1 MSATLTI
8 AKRELRASF
17 DTAVPYVVLC
27 LGLPVLALFFFR
39 TTGGFWQANR
49 ASLESLIL
57 YVSRGVAVLA
67 SVLTMRVMAE
77 ERRSGTLEML
87 ITLPVRDHQVILGKF
102 LGTWAVVLLGVL
114 GTLLFPLMMFGWP
127 WKLGP
132 LDWGP
137 LWAGYLGIL
146 LSSAAT
152 VAIGMLISSLTESQV
167 IAFFVTFAVTLVLHL
182 SGAFVDSIEYPLL
195 RRIVAFISFDAKIAT
210 LARGLV
216 TTRDVLYFLS
226 IAVMCL
232 MASFHAL
239 ERRKWA

>member
-1 MSATLTI
+1 
-8 AKRELRASF
+8 
-17 DTAVPYVVLC
+17 
-27 LGLPVLALFFFR
+27 
-39 TTGGFWQANR
+39 
-49 ASLESLIL
+49 
-57 YVSRGVAVLA
+57 
-67 SVLTMRVMAE
+67 MAE

-182 SGAFVDSIEYPLL
+182 SGAFVDSIEYPPL
-195 RRIVAFISFDAKIAT
+195 RLIVAFISFDAKIAT